1 MGTIVFN
8 SNGPNIVK
16 EFAMHI
22 MKTSRPLYNR
32 LTVFVIGH
40 VLLSYTITY
49 YQMENVEFLRLR
61 MLEQEREDIKRL
73 QENQQIR
80 NKSPSN

>member
-1 MGTIVFN
+1 MGTIVLN
-8 SNGPNIVK
+8 SNGPGIVK
-16 EFAMHI
+16 ELAVHV

-49 YQMENVEFLRLR
+49 YQMENLEFLRLK
-61 MLEQEREDIKRL
+61 MLEQEKEDIKRL

-80 NKSPSN
+80 NKSLSN